1 MSDALDIDA
10 LVADLDPTAKVVVAV
25 LQQQNQQLLAITQQ
39 QSQQIAALTTEVAA
53 LRQALFGRKSEVMP
67 DIRRRPPPATPEE
80 AAEREQERLKKRAK
94 GRARQ
99 KALPVQERVL
109 DVPKA
114 QRVCPTC
121 AGTDLHELGEG
132 LVTEQI
138 EYVPAQLVRLR
149 FVRRKYACRC
159 GEGIVTAAPPPT
171 VGEGVMYG
179 PGLHAQVAVAKC
191 ADSLPLYRQ
200 AKAMKRA
207 GVGIGRSSLGD
218 VFHRT
223 AEALKPL
230 YDRLVE
236 QVALASHVSA
246 DETPLPVQKKGGC
259 HRGFV
264 WTFIAGKTI
273 VYTYS
278 RTRSGKTPLRILG
291 DSEGVLQV
299 DGYSGYNTVS
309 TPSNRTR
316 AGCWAHVRRYFFK
329 ALETAKTDANEAMNR
344 VGKLYGIE
352 RTVQEKKLTGSA
364 AHLGLRETE
373 SRPIVTALFKWLV
386 ERQSHHPPKSPMGK
400 AITYALNQ
408 RASLEVFLSD
418 ASVAIDNNASER
430 ALRVVAVGRKNFL
443 FAGNDGGATN
453 LAILQTMVSSAQSYG
468 LNPFKY
474 LRDVLVRLDSH
485 PNSQIDDLLPE
496 HWKSTEP

>member
-1 MSDALDIDA
+1 MADALDIDA
-10 LVADLDPTAKVVVAV
+10 LLPQLDPTAQLLVRV
-25 LQQQNQQLLAITQQ
+25 LQQQLHHQAE
-39 QSQQIAALTTEVAA
+39 QIAVLTAEVAA
-53 LRQALFGRKSEVMP
+53 LRQALFGRKSEAMP
-67 DIRRRPPPATPEE
+67 DLKRRPPPLTPEE
-80 AAEREQERLKKRAK
+80 KAQREEERKKKRAE
-94 GRARQ
+94 GREKQ
-99 KALPVQERVL
+99 KALPEDQRVL
-109 DVPKA
+109 DVPEDE
-114 QRVCPTC
+114 RVCKTC
-121 AGTDLHELGEG
+121 GGTDLDALGEG

-138 EYVPAQLVRLR
+138 EYVPPQLVRIR
-149 FVRRKYACRC
+149 WVRRKYACRC
-159 GEGIVTAAPPPT
+159 GECILTAAPPPT

-207 GVGIGRSSLGD
+207 GVRIGRSSLND
-218 VFHRT
+218 IFHRT

-230 YDRLVE
+230 YQRLVD
-236 QVALASHVSA
+236 QVALADYVSA

-278 RTRSGKTPLRILG
+278 RTRSGETPSRILG

-299 DGYSGYNTVS
+299 DGYSGYNVVS
-309 TPSNRTR
+309 TPTSRTR
-316 AGCWAHVRRYFFK
+316 AGCWAHTRRYFFK
-329 ALETAKTDANEAMNR
+329 ALDTAKTDANEAMDRIGN
-344 VGKLYGIE
+344 LYRIE
-352 RTVQEKKLTGSA
+352 REARESGIAGSA

-373 SRPIVTALFKWLV
+373 SRPIVAALFKWLA
-386 ERQSHHPPKSPMGK
+386 ERQAKYPPKSPMGK

-443 FAGNDGGATN
+443 FAGNDGGAQN
-453 LAILQTMVSSAQSYG
+453 LAILQTMVSTAQSYG
-468 LNPFKY
+468 ANPFEY

-485 PNSQIDDLLPE
+485 PNSRIDELLPE
-496 HWKSTEP
+496 HWHPAEP